1 MKIGF
6 IGQGWVG
13 KHYANDFERRGYRVV
28 RYGLEKR
35 YAKNREVI
43 KNCDIVFIAVPTPTT
58 PKGFDD
64 SAVRAVLPLV
74 GNGKIAVIK
83 STLLPGTTERL
94 QKAFPHCFVLHSPE
108 FLAEATAAFDA
119 AHPNRNLIGIPKMS
133 ARYRAKARR
142 VLAVLPNAPYQK
154 VMHARDAEF
163 VKYAGNCFL
172 FTKVVFMNLLYDLI
186 VARGA
191 DWRSV
196 RDAFINDPRIGASHT
211 NPLHKTGRGAGGHCF
226 IKDFEAFHRLYKGL
240 GRDRLGVTVLEAL
253 KEKNLALLIASGKD
267 LELLRSVYGPSITRG
282 RGREKK
288 R

>member
-43 KNCDIVFIAVPTPTT
+43 RSCDIVFIAVPTPTT

-154 VMHARDAEF
+154 VMRARDAEF

>member
-154 VMHARDAEF
+154 VMRARDAEF

>member
-142 VLAVLPNAPYQK
+142 VLAILPNAPYQK

-226 IKDFEAFHRLYKGL
+226 IKDFEVFHRLYKGL

>member
-1 MKIGF
+1 MRYRL
-6 IGQGWVG
+6 
-13 KHYANDFERRGYRVV
+13 HRRTDAHDPGGV
-28 RYGLEKR
+28 RR
-35 YAKNREVI
+35 
-43 KNCDIVFIAVPTPTT
+43 
-58 PKGFDD
+58 FDD

-226 IKDFEAFHRLYKGL
+226 IKDFEVFHRLYKGL